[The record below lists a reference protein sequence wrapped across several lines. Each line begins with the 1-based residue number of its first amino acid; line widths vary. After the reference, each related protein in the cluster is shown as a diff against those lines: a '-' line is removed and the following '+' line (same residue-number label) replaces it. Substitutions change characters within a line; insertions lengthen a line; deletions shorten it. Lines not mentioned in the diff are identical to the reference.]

1 MRSDTILLVVALTG
15 CAEPGT
21 VTLLSGFDFE
31 WSTFN
36 HRLSFLS
43 VQDAGGGDLVSAV
56 VGGTSTTG
64 VEPTYADACDPETCK
79 EFPFTDTA
87 NVHATHTTLT
97 EPGLTSAAG
106 SVTFGVFASGTDA
119 AIPLTWETAPG
130 EITPVIAGFAVDTR
144 QDVEACYDPAFG
156 WLPTHLALAVEADGS
171 DVVAI
176 ATFTSGLSLEAERA
190 CLDGLAGEARV
201 TVTVD
206 VLVLAGV
213 DTELTSVQQ
222 SASYELGS
230 SATPDAQEPPTAVLT
245 GDAVA
250 WQSLDWSFHNGDR
263 DGRGAYLRSLGF
275 SAGDATSAWATN
287 YSPGTQLSG
296 FDFAFDGIVVSVAGE
311 RTRSEVSAEYTPVL
325 DGEGAAVAV
334 GLE

>member
-1 MRSDTILLVVALTG
+1 MPVSMTFILLLTG

-31 WSTFN
+31 WSMFN
-36 HRLSFLS
+36 HRLSYMS
-43 VQDAGGGDLVSAV
+43 VQDAGEAGLVAAV

-64 VEPTYADACDPETCK
+64 AEPTYAEGCDPGTCK

-87 NVHATHTTLT
+87 ALHATRTTLT
-97 EPGLTSAAG
+97 ESGLTSAGG
-106 SVTFGVFASGTDA
+106 SVTFGVFASGSDA
-119 AIPLTWETAPG
+119 AIPLSWETPPG
-130 EITPVIAGFAVDTR
+130 EITPVIAGFTVDTR
-144 QDVEACYDPAFG
+144 QDIEACYDPAFG
-156 WLPTHLALAVEADGS
+156 WLPQHLALGVEADGS
-171 DVVAI
+171 NVVAT
-176 ATFTSGLSLEAERA
+176 ATFASGLSLEAERA
-190 CLDGLAGEARV
+190 CLDELAGDARV

-206 VLVLAGV
+206 VLALAGV
-213 DTELTSVQQ
+213 EASLTSVQQ
-222 SASYELGS
+222 SAAYELGS
-230 SATPDAQEPPTAVLT
+230 SASPDAQEPPTAILT

-250 WQSLDWSFHNGDR
+250 WQSLDWTFHNGDR

-296 FDFAFDGIVVSVAGE
+296 FDFAFDGVVVGLPGE
-311 RTRSEVSAEYTPVL
+311 RTGSEVSGAYTPVL
-325 DGEGAAVAV
+325 DAEGAAVGV